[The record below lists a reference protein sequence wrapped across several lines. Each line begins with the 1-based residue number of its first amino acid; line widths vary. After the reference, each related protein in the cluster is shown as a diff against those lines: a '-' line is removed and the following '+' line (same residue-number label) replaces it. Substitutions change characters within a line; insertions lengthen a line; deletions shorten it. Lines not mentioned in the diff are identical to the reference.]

1 MKKLLTL
8 IATGICLSSTTNAQ
22 TLTGGDMETWK
33 TYSSAGKSL
42 KRPNGWNTSDSLV
55 AFVKLLGGKTFT
67 ARVSQS
73 TTVKHAGTSSAK
85 LEATD
90 LTDSLPTIIS
100 NGNFTGDLAAIGTGD
115 YSSIKFIG
123 GAAITK
129 RIMFVHSWLQ
139 YSYTGTPDTG
149 LVTVTAF
156 KTGFAVGGGDSAI
169 GEGVSN
175 ITSLSSFTKIET
187 QVIYKDAIN
196 VPDRIV
202 VTFNTS
208 KFLNPLAGT
217 VLYVDDVY
225 LSDPTGI
232 ETPLINDERISIFP
246 NPSSNSVQINTNMTE
261 TVIAKCY
268 NQLGQMVTKQSVTGA
283 SKLDISNWATGSYTL
298 VVEDAT
304 TGRKYYSTQL
314 IKQ

>member
-8 IATGICLSSTTNAQ
+8 LATGICLNGTTYAQ

-33 TYSSAGKSL
+33 TFTSAGKSL
-42 KRPNGWNTSDSLV
+42 NRPNGWNTSDSLV

-73 TTVKHAGTSSAK
+73 TTMKHAGASSAK

-100 NGNFTGDLAAIGTGD
+100 NGNFKGDLTAIAGGD
-115 YSSIKFIG
+115 YSSITYTG
-123 GAAITK
+123 GTPITK
-129 RIMFVHSWLQ
+129 RIQFVHAWLQ
-139 YSYTGTPDTG
+139 YSYTGAPDTG
-149 LVTVTAF
+149 MFTVTAF
-156 KTGFAVGGGDSAI
+156 KTGYAAGGKDSAI
-169 GEGVSN
+169 GEGVSF
-175 ITSLSSFTKIET
+175 ISTLSAFTKVET
-187 QVIYKDAIN
+187 QVIYKDAFN

-202 VTFNTS
+202 ITFTTS
-208 KFLNPLAGT
+208 KFKNPLAGT
-217 VLYVDDVY
+217 VMYVDDVY

-232 ETPLINDERISIFP
+232 ETPLFNDQRISVFP
-246 NPSSNSVQINTNMTE
+246 NPSSNKVQINTKLSE

-268 NQLGQMVTKQSVTGA
+268 NQLGQLQSQQSITDA
-283 SKLDISNWATGSYTL
+283 ATIDISSWATGSYIL
-298 VVEDAT
+298 VVENAS

-314 IKQ
+314 LKQ